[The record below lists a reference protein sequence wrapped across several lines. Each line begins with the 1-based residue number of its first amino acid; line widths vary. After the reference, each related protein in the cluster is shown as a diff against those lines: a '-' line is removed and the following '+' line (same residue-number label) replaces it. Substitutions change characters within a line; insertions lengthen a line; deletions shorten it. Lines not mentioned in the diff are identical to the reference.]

1 MNIYQNNTYRKD
13 LSWLHFYLEPMI
25 QELVAARSTSLDMTT
40 VFHTWPYDRFIDTE
54 QPNSISPPPSFCWWD
69 NFQFQILKRGRGGG
83 GGGAPEK
90 KWVPGGDL
98 QSSSH
103 QYLPGRVYYVSCQK
117 KPFKCKIWLWGLSFK
132 CWLWPVL
139 AKQPINV

>member
-69 NFQFQILKRGRGGG
+69 NFQFQILGIRKKNECLGGTYRVQVINICQAG
-83 GGGAPEK
+83 FTMFLVK
-90 KWVPGGDL
+90 KSFLNVKFGFEG
-98 QSSSH
+98 SISNVG
-103 QYLPGRVYYVSCQK
+103 Y
-117 KPFKCKIWLWGLSFK
+117 GLF
-132 CWLWPVL
+132 
-139 AKQPINV
+139 

>member
-13 LSWLHFYLEPMI
+13 LSWLHFDLDPMI

-54 QPNSISPPPSFCWWD
+54 QPNSISPPALFLLVGQLSVP
-69 NFQFQILKRGRGGG
+69 NFEKGEGGG
-83 GGGAPEK
+83 GSGK
-90 KWVPGGDL
+90 KMSAWGDL

-117 KPFKCKIWLWGLSFK
+117 KPFKCKIWL
-132 CWLWPVL
+132 
-139 AKQPINV
+139 